1 MSEPATATGT
11 AATAGTPAG
20 TPAGTGL
27 PVVVTTARLRLILL
41 SPEDAADMVAGRRQ
55 PRWHP
60 DYPRR
65 ADVDAATLVRL
76 DAPPDPWG
84 PRHVVHGHLA
94 LGTIGFFGPPAD
106 GEVEV
111 GYGLV
116 EAARGQ
122 GLATEALTALLAETD
137 RLGVRVRASVEP
149 TNRASVRV
157 LAATGFTGLRG
168 TTEDGELVMV
178 RPPAGIA

>member
-1 MSEPATATGT
+1 VSEPATAAG
-11 AATAGTPAG
+11 ASAGDAVGATVGA
-20 TPAGTGL
+20 GL
-27 PVVVTTARLRLILL
+27 PVVVTTARLRLILV
-41 SPEDAADMVAGRRQ
+41 SPEDAADMVAGRHQ
-55 PRWHP
+55 ARWHP

-65 ADVDAATLVRL
+65 ADVDAATLVRPGV
-76 DAPPDPWG
+76 PPDPWG

-94 LGTIGFFGPPAD
+94 VGTIGFFGPPAD

-116 EAARGQ
+116 EAVRGQ
-122 GLATEALTALLAETD
+122 GLGTEALTALLAETD
-137 RLGVRVRASVEP
+137 RLGVRVRAAVEP
-149 TNRASVRV
+149 TNRAGVRV

-178 RPPAGIA
+178 RPPVVVA